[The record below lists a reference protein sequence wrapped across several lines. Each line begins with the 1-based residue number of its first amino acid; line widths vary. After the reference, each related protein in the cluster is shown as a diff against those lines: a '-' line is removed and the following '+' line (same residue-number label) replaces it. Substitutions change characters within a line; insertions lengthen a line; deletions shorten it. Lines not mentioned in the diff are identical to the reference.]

1 MQRKATVA
9 IERIDPRTPEIAALI
24 HALDR
29 YMGGL
34 YPTESIHLV
43 DVETLAG
50 PEVQFFAAKLDGK
63 YCGCG
68 AIMIRDEAY
77 AEVKRIFVAPEARG
91 HGIGRRILER
101 LANATQDAGLDLMRL
116 ETGTLQ
122 PEALRLFEAMG
133 FTRRDPF
140 GDYPVDDPFSVFM
153 ERKI

>member
-1 MQRKATVA
+1 
-9 IERIDPRTPEIAALI
+9 
-24 HALDR
+24 
-29 YMGGL
+29 MGGL
-34 YPTESIHLV
+34 YPAESIHLV

-50 PEVQFFAAKLDGK
+50 PEVQFFAARLDGK

-68 AIMIRDEAY
+68 AIMIRGEAY

-122 PEALRLFEAMG
+122 PEALSLFEAMG